1 MRGTKQSLSIMHRHI
16 EIASSYLLAMMK
28 ELKGKMKLFDVYPIN
43 PINIVKGVGSLVY
56 DNHGQE
62 YLDLYGGH
70 AVISIGHTN
79 PHYVKRLEDQLH
91 QIGFYSNSIEIP
103 LQTELAEKLGKVS
116 GKEDHQLFLC
126 NSGAEANENAL
137 KLASFY
143 NGKKKVIAFRKSFH
157 GRTSLAVAVTDNP
170 KIVAPVNET
179 DNVIF
184 LPWQDETALE
194 QAFANN
200 EISSVIIEG
209 IQGVGGIQVASESF
223 LQKIRSLCDQYNA
236 VFIADS
242 VQCGYG
248 RTGKF
253 FSHDFAGINADI
265 YSMAKGMGNGFPVG
279 GIIISPKIQPVYG
292 MLGTTFGGNHLACAA
307 GLAVLEVIERDN
319 LMQNAAKVGGY
330 LISELKKFDKVKEVR
345 GRGLMIGI
353 ELPEELAHAR
363 KDLLFKHHIFT
374 GEAKP
379 NVVRLLPALNLTK
392 AYADRFLE
400 AFASVIK

>member
-1 MRGTKQSLSIMHRHI
+1 
-16 EIASSYLLAMMK
+16 
-28 ELKGKMKLFDVYPIN
+28 MKLFDVYPIN
-43 PINIVKGVGSLVY
+43 PIEIVKGIGSLVY
-56 DNHGQE
+56 DDKGTE

-79 PHYVKRLEDQLH
+79 PRYVKRLEDQLH
-91 QIGFYSNSIEIP
+91 KIGFYSNSIEIP
-103 LQTELAEKLGKVS
+103 LQKELAEKLGQVS
-116 GKEDHQLFLC
+116 GKTDYQLFLC

-143 NGKKKVIAFRKSFH
+143 NGKKKVIAFRKAFH

-184 LPWQDETALE
+184 LPWCDEAALE
-194 QAFANN
+194 QAFAEN

-209 IQGVGGIQVASESF
+209 IQGVGGIQVATTSF
-223 LQKIRSLCDQYNA
+223 LQKIRALCDQYNA
-236 VFIADS
+236 VYIADS

-253 FSHDFAGINADI
+253 YSHDFAGADADI
-265 YSMAKGMGNGFPVG
+265 YTMAKGMGNGFPIG
-279 GIIISPKIQPVYG
+279 AISIALKIKPSYG

-307 GLAVLEVIERDN
+307 ALAVLEEIEANN
-319 LMQNAAKVGGY
+319 LMQNAAEVGAY
-330 LISELKKFDKVKEVR
+330 LIDELKKFEQVIEVR

-353 ELPEELAHAR
+353 ELPEELSNVR
-363 KDLLFKHHIFT
+363 KKLLYKHHIFT

-392 AYADRFLE
+392 AHADQFLE
-400 AFASVIK
+400 AFAQTLKAAQVPA